1 MARLSEKNLKN
12 LQFFPLQFAGF
23 LQAGNFEAKGFFN
36 RFEDRAEELDLKHPG
51 KGYQLAYNEALTNA
65 FGGLV
70 AKHIRRDPEL
80 EMLTF
85 NELIE
90 HFDNMMMGPYFD
102 ARRKE
107 GLEYEINMGI
117 EALDKEMIE
126 SFDSILQQATSRNLV
141 EEAKES
147 FENGELTLDSV
158 SRYAESLKDK
168 YPSREDAC
176 KLAVYA
182 EYLEKRNEDRP
193 IIWMVL
199 GFLTHFKELS
209 TIKQMR
215 AIAQKQAPLD
225 TLLSEAVNGSR
236 ALNNLVNDFT
246 VIKNSDKPIFTDE
259 VVKDIEEG
267 IIDIEDRDLFIA
279 GIEEIDGEEMDEE
292 ISFDEQDAIDG
303 DALAA
308 DDDDKLLAQS
318 IKALLDA
325 EEMAPKEPI
334 KESVKNDPTVSLK

>member
-1 MARLSEKNLKN
+1 MAKLSEKSLKN
-12 LQFFPLQFAGF
+12 LRFHPLQFAGF

-117 EALDKEMIE
+117 EAFDKEMIE

-141 EEAKES
+141 AETNER

-158 SRYAESLKDK
+158 SRYAESLKDS

-215 AIAQKQAPLD
+215 AIAEKQAPVD
-225 TLLSEAVNGSR
+225 VLLKEAVEGSR
-236 ALNNLVNDFT
+236 KLNDLVNDFT
-246 VIKNSDKPIFTDE
+246 VIKNSDKPIFTEE
-259 VVKDIEEG
+259 VVQDIEEG
-267 IIDIEDRDLFIA
+267 IIDIEDRDLFLA
-279 GIEEIDGEEMDEE
+279 GIEEIDVEEMGEE
-292 ISFDEQDAIDG
+292 ISFDEQDAIES

-318 IKALLDA
+318 IKELLDA
-325 EEMAPKEPI
+325 EEIAPKEPI
-334 KESVKNDPTVSLK
+334 KVSSKNDPSLSLK